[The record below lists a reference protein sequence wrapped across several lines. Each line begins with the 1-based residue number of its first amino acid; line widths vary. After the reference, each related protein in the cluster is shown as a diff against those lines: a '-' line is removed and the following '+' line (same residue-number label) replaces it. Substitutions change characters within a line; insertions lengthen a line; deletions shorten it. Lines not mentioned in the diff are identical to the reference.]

1 MHIINWPEMPD
12 KWSDRTPLQ
21 KMGTVFINAMGI
33 LGLVGIAL
41 QLLFRAEPFTVHDSY
56 DYQKQ
61 TMTLSHDRQGAVDC
75 RLYVDRRV
83 VAERKISSSEAWVF
97 SYEALNQIPEF
108 ICHDSGATVIA
119 RYSERDA
126 RFIILRNHSEQIQEC
141 ALMVADQPEQKIEL
155 RPGMEQEFMIY
166 DFNWSFSCFESL
178 P

>member
-1 MHIINWPEMPD
+1 MQINWPEMPD

-33 LGLVGIAL
+33 LGLVGVVL
-41 QLLFRAEPFTVHDSY
+41 QLLFRAEPW
-56 DYQKQ
+56 
-61 TMTLSHDRQGAVDC
+61 A
-75 RLYVDRRV
+75 
-83 VAERKISSSEAWVF
+83 F

-108 ICHDSGATVIA
+108 ICHDSDATVIA

-155 RPGMEQEFMIY
+155 RPGMEQEFIIY